1 MTKLNPGAQTGGNQ
15 RQSDLAYEKI
25 RRAIIHC
32 YLAPGA
38 EVSEGGLANSF
49 GFGKAAVRAA
59 LMHLSQEGL
68 VQVIPRRG
76 YLVTAITL
84 KDILEVFELRMI
96 LEPATARLAAG
107 KVDGQK
113 LIEAD
118 ARWSEGYRGPGDDI
132 DDAALWANKEF
143 HLTIAR
149 ATGNARLVEM
159 QSRVL
164 DETDRLIYLG
174 LPLANERSEI
184 REGHKPLIDALVR
197 GAPADAAAAAAK
209 HVSAAKAIAVE
220 AVMSLPSIM
229 QTAIAV
235 PNRKTGTER

>member
-1 MTKLNPGAQTGGNQ
+1 MAKRRFPPPSVNR

-25 RRAIIHC
+25 RGVIIRC
-32 YLAPGA
+32 NLAPGA
-38 EVSEGGLANSF
+38 EVSEGGLASSL

-59 LMHLSQEGL
+59 LMRLSQEGL

-76 YLVTAITL
+76 YVVTAITL

-107 KVDGQK
+107 KVDAQK
-113 LIEAD
+113 LTEID
-118 ARWSEGYRGPGDDI
+118 ARWSEGYHEPGADV
-132 DDAALWANKEF
+132 DDAALLANKEF

-149 ATGNARLVEM
+149 ATGNARLVQME
-159 QSRVL
+159 SRVL

-184 REGHKPLIDALVR
+184 QEGHKPLIDALLR
-197 GAPADAAAAAAK
+197 GAPAEAETAAAK
-209 HVSAAKAIAVE
+209 HVGAAKAIAVE

-235 PNRKTGTER
+235 PNRKTGTEP